1 MSGSPFVVVNMTALE
16 RREVSLE
23 QSAGEILFEN
33 ILDFKK
39 VLKIDGIIGDIW
51 HGVLEK
57 RLNFTTVISPSVDGE
72 YGSRDENHT

>member
-16 RREVSLE
+16 RREVSLVPE
-23 QSAGEILFEN
+23 KYYFEN